1 LVRCENGTE
10 ENLEAINRMKHYMQ
24 IIQGGGNEELA
35 LFPGETDTRAVED
48 NKRLKLCKMVPA
60 KGFTGLA

>member
-1 LVRCENGTE
+1 
-10 ENLEAINRMKHYMQ
+10 MKHYMQ